1 MDYQSDNSVPWSD
14 EKTVA
19 TLEEG
24 YEGKRIFP
32 SIYDLIRR
40 CGCRLMM
47 KGNPNTEGF
56 GHIGSSSVGTAQLC
70 LTGIITIESRSLSDL
85 AWAAHEAVHFF
96 CGDTSFED
104 EAGMMVLELLL
115 YNSVEKKRDRRE
127 LLLNLSGSYIAG
139 TEIRDHVHEC
149 QGSDFFRGMVWDAC
163 LWDAQRLSYVDKDHN
178 IHPYMMQRLTD

>member
-1 MDYQSDNSVPWSD
+1 MKTSWSD
-14 EKTVA
+14 KEITSKM
-19 TLEEG
+19 EEG
-24 YEGKRIFP
+24 YNGDRVFP

-47 KGNPNTEGF
+47 KNNPQTEGF

-70 LTGIITIESRSLSDL
+70 LTGIITIESRRLSDL
-85 AWAAHEAVHFF
+85 GWAAHEAVHFF

-115 YNSVEKKRDRRE
+115 YNSVEKKKDRHE

-139 TEIRDHVHEC
+139 IELRDHIHEY
-149 QGSDFFRGMVWDAC
+149 QGSNFFRGTEWDAC
-163 LWDAQRLSYVDKDHN
+163 LWDAQQLSYVDEHRN
-178 IHPYMMQRLTD
+178 IHPYMMQRLAD